1 MPFPR
6 AALSGSAICAPEDSA
21 VSCVKLRAARGRR
34 PGLTPKNTAVIRHFK
49 DPGNRARLK
58 ARLEEAEARIAE
70 LEKSRALV
78 VNRIDW
84 LIDKLGSAVEKRA

>member
-1 MPFPR
+1 MPESVQR
-6 AALSGSAICAPEDSA
+6 LQIVEAERD
-21 VSCVKLRAARGRR
+21 
-34 PGLTPKNTAVIRHFK
+34 
-49 DPGNRARLK
+49 RLK

-70 LEKSRALV
+70 LEKNRALV

>member
-1 MPFPR
+1 MPEPAQR
-6 AALSGSAICAPEDSA
+6 LQMVEAERD
-21 VSCVKLRAARGRR
+21 
-34 PGLTPKNTAVIRHFK
+34 
-49 DPGNRARLK
+49 RLK

>member
-1 MPFPR
+1 MPEPVQR
-6 AALSGSAICAPEDSA
+6 LQILEAERD
-21 VSCVKLRAARGRR
+21 
-34 PGLTPKNTAVIRHFK
+34 
-49 DPGNRARLK
+49 RLK

-70 LEKSRALV
+70 LEKNRALV

>member
-1 MPFPR
+1 MVQRARETRAGTKR
-6 AALSGSAICAPEDSA
+6 AAPRKEQSLSA
-21 VSCVKLRAARGRR
+21 VVMPESVQRLQIVEAER
-34 PGLTPKNTAVIRHFK
+34 
-49 DPGNRARLK
+49 DRLK

-70 LEKSRALV
+70 LEKNRALV

>member
-1 MPFPR
+1 MPEPAQR
-6 AALSGSAICAPEDSA
+6 LQIVEAERD
-21 VSCVKLRAARGRR
+21 
-34 PGLTPKNTAVIRHFK
+34 
-49 DPGNRARLK
+49 RLK